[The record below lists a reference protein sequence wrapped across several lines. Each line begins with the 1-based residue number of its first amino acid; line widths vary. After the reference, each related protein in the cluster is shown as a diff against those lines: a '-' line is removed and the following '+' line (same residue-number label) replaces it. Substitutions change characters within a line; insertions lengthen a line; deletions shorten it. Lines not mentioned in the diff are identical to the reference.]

1 MQQMSV
7 SVDANALGRR
17 RGDPLRKGAT
27 RGPKQS
33 TQANVRASAEATP
46 HGRAHRLLSSL
57 ATLVAGAILIV
68 LFSDLIPEL
77 DYHAMILALRRTPA
91 SAIAWSIGAT
101 ALSFAALVGRDAS
114 ALRYIDAR
122 ISFPALLLAS
132 FCGSALGNAAG
143 FGALTAAAVRYR
155 VYGAVGIKPDDVA
168 RLLLFVM
175 GGFALGL
182 AGIGG
187 LAGLIEADP
196 VAGLLG
202 WSPQALRIVAAVAAA
217 GCILIFGLRGEIRIG
232 GFSLVAPSKTLA
244 ATQLALTS
252 IRLLAAATALWVLLP
267 PMPVSFVTFAA
278 IFSAAT
284 ALGVVSHMPGGVGVF
299 ELVVL
304 WAFRDRAPSDAVAAA
319 LLAYRGVYYVLPLVI
334 SAGLFAFFEV
344 RVAVAPRRRNS
355 DERLAR
361 VAARL
366 SPIFI
371 GVLTF
376 AAGVMLLVSG
386 ATPTFGHRLT
396 VLSSHLPLW
405 AVESSH
411 FLGTLIG
418 VVFLFVARGL
428 LDRRDGAWRLA
439 FAFTIASLGFSLA
452 KGLAYGEV
460 GFLSILGVLLLATR
474 PQFHRPTSMLD
485 QPFTMGWFAAVGII
499 ITAAFGILLLAFH
512 NVDLAARDLWELFD
526 FDAQAPRA
534 LRALLGASILAFGV
548 GVGQLLRAPMGI
560 AAAPSETDLADA
572 AEIIR
577 KQNRSDALLAL
588 MGDKSLL
595 FSPSGLT
602 FLMFGKRGRSWIAL
616 GDPVGPIGEWADL
629 IKRFIKQ
636 AHSHGGRAAFYQ
648 IRPESLPFYLDA
660 GLTVMKL
667 GEDARVPLK
676 SFSLQGGGASHLR
689 YALKRGERDGLSFEI
704 FAPGV
709 CARDMDALEAISAE
723 WLEARTGD
731 EKGFSVAAFEPRF
744 LERQWIGLVRAQ
756 GKAIAFASVMTTDLK
771 GEASIG
777 VMRNSCDAS
786 AYAMEFLFTRLILAM
801 KELNFEVLSLGVAP
815 LSGLRPE
822 PLSSRW
828 HWLGAQIWKHGDR
841 FYNFKGLRTFKGKFN
856 PVWEPRYFA
865 ASGTVGPFVAL
876 ADVATLIGSRFNGS
890 KAEEDN
896 G

>member
-1 MQQMSV
+1 M
-7 SVDANALGRR
+7 LI
-17 RGDPLRKGAT
+17 
-27 RGPKQS
+27 
-33 TQANVRASAEATP
+33 
-46 HGRAHRLLSSL
+46 
-57 ATLVAGAILIV
+57 AGAILVV
-68 LFSDLIPEL
+68 LFSDLVPDL
-77 DYHAMILALRRTPA
+77 DYHAIILALRRTPA
-91 SAIAWSIGAT
+91 SAIVWSIGAT
-101 ALSFAALVGRDAS
+101 ALSFAALVGRDAC
-114 ALRYIDAR
+114 ALRYIGAR
-122 ISFPALLLAS
+122 TSFPALLLAS

-182 AGIGG
+182 AGVGG
-187 LAGLIEADP
+187 LAGLIEVDP

-202 WSPQALRIVAAVAAA
+202 WSPQMLRIVAAAAVASS
-217 GCILIFGLRGEIRIG
+217 GCVLIFGLRGEIRIG
-232 GFSLVAPSKTLA
+232 GFSLVAPSKPLA

-334 SAGLFAFFEV
+334 SAGLFALFEV
-344 RVAVAPRRRNS
+344 RVAVTPRRRNS
-355 DERLAR
+355 DERLSH

-386 ATPTFGHRLT
+386 ATPAFGHRLT
-396 VLSSHLPLW
+396 ILSSHLPIW
-405 AVESSH
+405 AVESSN

-428 LDRRDGAWRLA
+428 LDRRGGAWRLA

-485 QPFTMGWFAAVGII
+485 QPFTTGWFAAVGII
-499 ITAAFGILLLAFH
+499 IAAAFGILLLAFH
-512 NVDLAARDLWELFD
+512 NVDLAAHDLWELFD

-572 AEIIR
+572 AEIVR
-577 KQNRSDALLAL
+577 KQNRSDAMLAL
-588 MGDKSLL
+588 MGDKSLI
-595 FSPSGLT
+595 FSQSGDS

-616 GDPVGPIGEWADL
+616 FDPIGPKTECAEL
-629 IKRFIKQ
+629 IKRFVTL
-636 AHSHGGRAAFYQ
+636 AHAHGGRAAFYQ
-648 IRPESLPFYLDA
+648 IPPESLPFYLDA

-667 GEDARVPLK
+667 GEDARVRLT
-676 SFSLQGGGASHLR
+676 SFRLEGGASAHLR
-689 YALKRGERDGLSFEI
+689 YALKRGARDGLTFELI
-704 FAPGV
+704 PPECSSAEMETI
-709 CARDMDALEAISAE
+709 AAISND
-723 WLEARTGD
+723 WREARMGD
-731 EKGFSVAAFEPRF
+731 EKAFSVAAFEPRF
-744 LERQWIGLVRAQ
+744 IERQWIAIVRQQ
-756 GKAIAFASVMTTDLK
+756 GEAIAFVSVMTTD
-771 GEASIG
+771 A
-777 VMRNSCDAS
+777 RNDAS
-786 AYAMEFLFTRLILAM
+786 VGLMRHRPKASPYAMEFLFTQLILAL
-801 KELNFEVLSLGVAP
+801 KSEGFETLRLGVAP
-815 LSGLRPE
+815 LSGVRRQ

-828 HWLGAQIWKHGDR
+828 HWVGAQMWKHGDR
-841 FYNFKGLRTFKGKFN
+841 FYNFQGLRTFKGKFN
-856 PVWEPRYFA
+856 PSWEPRYLA

-876 ADVATLIGSRFNGS
+876 ADAAALIAKSTATKIN
-890 KAEEDN
+890 A
-896 G
+896 

>member
-1 MQQMSV
+1 M
-7 SVDANALGRR
+7 LI
-17 RGDPLRKGAT
+17 
-27 RGPKQS
+27 
-33 TQANVRASAEATP
+33 
-46 HGRAHRLLSSL
+46 
-57 ATLVAGAILIV
+57 AGAVFVV
-68 LFSDLIPEL
+68 LFSDLVPGL
-77 DYHAMILALRRTPA
+77 DYHAIILALRRTPA
-91 SAIAWSIGAT
+91 SAIVWSIGAT
-101 ALSFAALVGRDAS
+101 ALSFAALVGRDAC
-114 ALRYIDAR
+114 ALRYIGAR
-122 ISFPALLLAS
+122 TSFPALLLAS

-182 AGIGG
+182 AGVGG
-187 LAGLIEADP
+187 LAGLIEVDP

-202 WSPQALRIVAAVAAA
+202 WSPQMLRIVAAAAVASA
-217 GCILIFGLRGEIRIG
+217 GCVLIFGLRGEFRLG
-232 GFSLVAPSKTLA
+232 GFSLVAPSKPLA

-267 PMPVSFVTFAA
+267 PMPVGFVTFAA
-278 IFSAAT
+278 IFSAAA
-284 ALGVVSHMPGGVGVF
+284 ALGVVSHLPGGVGVF

-304 WAFRDRAPSDAVAAA
+304 WAFRNRAPSDAVAAA

-334 SAGLFAFFEV
+334 SAGLFALFEV
-344 RVAVAPRRRNS
+344 RVAVTPRRRNS
-355 DERLAR
+355 DERLSR

-396 VLSSHLPLW
+396 ILSSHLPIW

-499 ITAAFGILLLAFH
+499 ISAAFGILLLAFH

-572 AEIIR
+572 AEIVR
-577 KQNRSDALLAL
+577 KQNRSDAMLAL
-588 MGDKSLL
+588 MGDKSLI
-595 FSPSGLT
+595 FSQSGDS

-616 GDPVGPIGEWADL
+616 FDPIGPKTECAEL
-629 IKRFIKQ
+629 IKRFVTL
-636 AHSHGGRAAFYQ
+636 AHAHGGRAAFYQ
-648 IRPESLPFYLDA
+648 IPPESLPFYLDA

-667 GEDARVPLK
+667 GEDARVRLT
-676 SFSLQGGGASHLR
+676 SFRLEGGASAHLR
-689 YALKRGERDGLSFEI
+689 YALKRGARDGLTFELI
-704 FAPGV
+704 RPECPSAEMETI
-709 CARDMDALEAISAE
+709 AAISNE
-723 WLEARTGD
+723 WLEARMGD
-731 EKGFSVAAFEPRF
+731 EKAFSVAAFEPRF
-744 LERQWIGLVRAQ
+744 IERQWIAIVRQ
-756 GKAIAFASVMTTDLK
+756 QSEAIAFVSVMTT
-771 GEASIG
+771 EA
-777 VMRNSCDAS
+777 RNDAS
-786 AYAMEFLFTRLILAM
+786 VGLMRHRPKASPYAMEFLFTQLILAL
-801 KELNFEVLSLGVAP
+801 KSEGFETLSLGVAP
-815 LSGLRPE
+815 LSGVRRQ

-828 HWLGAQIWKHGDR
+828 HWVGAQIWKHGDR
-841 FYNFKGLRTFKGKFN
+841 FYNFQGLRTFKGKFN
-856 PVWEPRYFA
+856 PTWEPRYLA

-876 ADVATLIGSRFNGS
+876 ADAAALIAKSTSAKIN
-890 KAEEDN
+890 A
-896 G
+896 